1 MENTMQGPNRT
12 LFFVAEKQTAPKG
25 KNEYEIIHARDV
37 VTQSEITAALEDCR
51 KNNGQAFFIPVLTD
65 PFEYKEKDQVIP
77 LQPEQLFFMDYTR
90 PADIQHA
97 RILEIG
103 LGSGILSIFCLLKG
117 ARHCT
122 GLEINPR
129 AKIFSGYNTLL
140 NNLDTKLE
148 IKDGNVAA
156 VFAPVANTKFDFIYS
171 NPPFEPT
178 PPGMDYYFNSAA
190 GIYGLTFVE
199 ALLKGV
205 DEQLEENGVFQ
216 MVTMAP
222 GNEQEAFMLNAL
234 IEKYLPGSAAEII
247 LDQQP
252 ITYDAFVDRFV
263 SIFGED
269 EQRIQAMKETAAKD
283 GVTHLHMLVFKYRK
297 GEKGIIKTVRTHKTY
312 ETWSSPLGVT
322 NTLYSSL
329 AL

>member
-1 MENTMQGPNRT
+1 MQGSNRRT
-12 LFFVAEKQTAPKG
+12 MFFVAEKQHMPAEKW
-25 KNEYEIIHARDV
+25 EFEIVHARDV
-37 VTQSEITAALEDCR
+37 NTPAEVATALQDCQ
-51 KNNGQAFFIPVLTD
+51 KNYGQHFFIPVLTD
-65 PFEYKEKDQVIP
+65 PFDYKEKDQVIP

-90 PADIQHA
+90 PADIDQA

-103 LGSGILSIFCLLKG
+103 LGSGILSMFCLHKG

-122 GLEINPR
+122 GLDINPR
-129 AKIFSGYNTLL
+129 AKIFCGYNTLL
-140 NNLDTKLE
+140 NNLDHLLE
-148 IKDGNVAA
+148 IKDGNVAD
-156 VFAPVANTKFDFIYS
+156 VFAPVAGNRFDFIYS

-190 GIYGLTFVE
+190 GIYGLTFVD
-199 ALLKGV
+199 ALLKDV
-205 DEQLEENGVFQ
+205 DQYLSDNGVFQ

-222 GNEQEAFMLNAL
+222 GNEQDAFMLYEL
-234 IEKYLPGSAAEII
+234 IEKHMPGSAVEVI
-247 LDQQP
+247 LDLQP

-269 EQRIQAMKETAAKD
+269 AQSIQLMKDEAARN
-283 GVTHLHMLVFKYRK
+283 GVTHLHMLVLKYRK
-297 GEKGIIKTVRTHKTY
+297 GVKGNIQTSRTHKTY